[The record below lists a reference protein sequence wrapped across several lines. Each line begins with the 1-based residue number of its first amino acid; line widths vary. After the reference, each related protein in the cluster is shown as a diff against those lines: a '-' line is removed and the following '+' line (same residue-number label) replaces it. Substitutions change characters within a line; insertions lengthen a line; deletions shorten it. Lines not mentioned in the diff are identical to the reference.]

1 MFKKAFVAALMTA
14 TAFTPAFA
22 DGEDDT
28 TETEIASEVTL
39 SHVNGEALQI
49 VCNYEVCKVHSL
61 QPGADVWDREEVQ
74 PADVGVF
81 ETLVVKYAA
90 LGYT

>member
-1 MFKKAFVAALMTA
+1 MFKKAFVVALMTA
-14 TAFTPAFA
+14 TAISPAFA
-22 DGEDDT
+22 DDDDGDEIEV
-28 TETEIASEVTL
+28 ETEVML
-39 SHVNGEALQI
+39 SHLNGEALQI

-74 PADVGVF
+74 PADDGMF
-81 ETLVVKYAA
+81 DSLVTKYTA

>member
-14 TAFTPAFA
+14 TAFSPAFA
-22 DGEDDT
+22 DSDEDT
-28 TETEIASEVTL
+28 TEAEIAAEVTL

-74 PADVGVF
+74 PADVGMF
-81 ETLVVKYAA
+81 DSLVAKYGA
-90 LGYT
+90 LGYS